1 MSRLLLLILL
11 LSPVEAY
18 QPSIDDM
25 HKAYLGAG
33 WQMRTIGRETLV
45 CIDTKHSLFADR
57 VVQMIVD
64 RAKGVRCV

>member
-11 LSPVEAY
+11 LSPVEAN
-18 QPSIDDM
+18 QPSIEVL
-25 HKAYLGAG
+25 HQAYLGAG
-33 WQMRTIGRETLV
+33 WQARTIGRETLV
-45 CIDTKHSLFADR
+45 CIDPTHSLFADR